1 MKRAIVCGAG
11 GFIGY
16 HLTVKLKKLG
26 YYVVGVDLVR
36 PQYADSPCDKFLLRD
51 LALESSWKVIEEH
64 GHFDEIYQLAA
75 RMGGAGYIFTGAN
88 DADIMSESVAINL
101 LCAKYA
107 TKWKSKVFYSSSAC
121 IYPAHNQ
128 MTTYDP
134 HCEESS
140 AYPANPDSEYGWEK
154 LFSERLYKAYEKN
167 KGLDVRIARFHNIYG
182 PYGAY
187 DNSKEKAPAAICR
200 KIASVK
206 SSEAIEIWGDGEQTR
221 SFLYID
227 ECIMGI
233 LKLMQSSCLDIINI
247 GSDRMISIN
256 ELVGWVC
263 AVAQKMVKINYIPGP
278 LGVRGRVSDNT
289 LIQSKLDWAPNNE
302 LSAPLAITYKWIN
315 DRVQNGIKDLKL

>member
-107 TKWKSKVFYSSSAC
+107 TK
-121 IYPAHNQ
+121 
-128 MTTYDP
+128 
-134 HCEESS
+134 
-140 AYPANPDSEYGWEK
+140 
-154 LFSERLYKAYEKN
+154 
-167 KGLDVRIARFHNIYG
+167 
-182 PYGAY
+182 
-187 DNSKEKAPAAICR
+187 
-200 KIASVK
+200 
-206 SSEAIEIWGDGEQTR
+206 
-221 SFLYID
+221 
-227 ECIMGI
+227 
-233 LKLMQSSCLDIINI
+233 
-247 GSDRMISIN
+247 
-256 ELVGWVC
+256 
-263 AVAQKMVKINYIPGP
+263 
-278 LGVRGRVSDNT
+278 
-289 LIQSKLDWAPNNE
+289 
-302 LSAPLAITYKWIN
+302 
-315 DRVQNGIKDLKL
+315 